1 MKKQTTDISNQ
12 GTILRNALALLLLL
26 LQSAAGQ
33 EFKNTATAGFVFLE
47 LPATARASALG
58 EASLALSDV
67 RSAALFTNPGALG
80 FMSQSHSFT
89 ASAAPWLADIMH
101 YSSSYAVRTDAGV
114 FGIGMTAVD
123 YGDIPR
129 TVIASGQKVFD
140 VTGSYTAGAT
150 SVGLSY
156 SRMLTQ
162 QFSFGA
168 TIKYAEERIDT
179 YAASNVLF
187 DGGIL
192 YFTGLGSL
200 RIAAA
205 IQNFGVNAKFIND
218 EFKMPSVLRMGV
230 AAEVMNDP
238 EAGFRMTVTGEA
250 LHPNDNNEKLH
261 FGTEL
266 AWNEMIVLR
275 GGYKFFYDEESFT
288 AGIGLDPKFTFPLQ
302 IDISYSDYG
311 RLGAVTR
318 LTIQAG
324 VE

>member
-1 MKKQTTDISNQ
+1 MKRILTISFDR
-12 GTILRNALALLLLL
+12 TIRRTALAMLLMLHTA
-26 LQSAAGQ
+26 SAQ

-67 RSAALFTNPGALG
+67 QSAAVFSNPGALG
-80 FMSQSHSFT
+80 FASQSHSFS

-101 YSSSYAVRTDAGV
+101 YTSSYAVKTDAGV
-114 FGIGMTAVD
+114 FGLGVTAVD

-140 VTGSYTAGAT
+140 VNGSYTAGAT

-156 SRMLTQ
+156 ARMLTQ

-168 TIKYAEERIDT
+168 TVKYAEERIDS

-192 YFTGLGSL
+192 YYTGLGSM

-218 EFKMPSVLRMGV
+218 EFKMPSVLKMGV
-230 AAEVMNDP
+230 AAELVNDT
-238 EAGFRMTVTGEA
+238 EAGFRVTVTGEA

-261 FGTEL
+261 FGAEL

-275 GGYKFFYDEESFT
+275 GGYKFFYDEESFS
-288 AGIGLDPKFTFPLQ
+288 AGIGIDPRFSMPLE
-302 IDISYSDYG
+302 IDVSYADYG

-318 LTIQAG
+318 LTIHAG
-324 VE
+324 LE